1 MFFHWEAV
9 KTKKVL
15 AASEQKVLS
24 FSVLN
29 YTLLSLHF
37 SILGSQIHEHG
48 IKWTVVM
55 HMLVITLTKME
66 RLLIQY
72 KNKLFPFE
80 TFCNVPFLFF

>member
-1 MFFHWEAV
+1 
-9 KTKKVL
+9 
-15 AASEQKVLS
+15 
-24 FSVLN
+24 
-29 YTLLSLHF
+29 
-37 SILGSQIHEHG
+37 
-48 IKWTVVM
+48 M